1 MLLNVYCPVS
11 DLHFSVY
18 VGSDLKLKE
27 FKSLCAQKCGV
38 SVSKQQLFL
47 DNNLLVGDNKSLK
60 SLHCTDN
67 GLIVLQTENNDAI
80 PYIATSSIAATS
92 SSYQVLLSVV

>member
-38 SVSKQQLFL
+38 SVNKQQLFL

-67 GLIVLQTENNDAI
+67 GLIVLQTENNDAT